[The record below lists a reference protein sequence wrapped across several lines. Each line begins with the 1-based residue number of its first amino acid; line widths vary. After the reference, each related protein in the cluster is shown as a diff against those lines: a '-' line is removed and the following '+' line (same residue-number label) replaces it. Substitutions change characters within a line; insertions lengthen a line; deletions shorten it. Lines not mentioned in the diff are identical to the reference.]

1 MELDLEAIGA
11 YLDREVT
18 AEVIERWE
26 SDHGASREIVRGL
39 GKFGACGLTV
49 PVEYGGQGRR
59 VRSLL
64 AVVTEVARRSHSLS
78 GIFWA
83 HTAYVSLN
91 IAAAGTE
98 AQRRRLLP
106 RAARGELMFAYGLS
120 EPNVGADLA
129 AVECTAVRAGDRVV
143 VNGAKRWTSGASIA
157 DYVYALVR
165 TGPPADRRRN
175 LTFVL
180 VPVSAAGVEVSLIET
195 MGDRGTPICDVT
207 FTDVEITMDDVVGG
221 EAGWNA
227 GWNVLAGPALEV
239 EKLGM
244 PAMGLGIAS
253 AAVDLAWR
261 YSQERRQFGAPIC
274 TFQAVRH
281 VLADVQTKLLTC
293 RLMIEHAA
301 GLVEAGAPSAV
312 ETSMTKLYVGE
323 TVREIVLACQEV
335 LGAYGYAKGL
345 PMERYV
351 RDVLIMPIAGGSS
364 AIQRNNIPTLMGLP
378 RR

>member
-1 MELDLEAIGA
+1 
-11 YLDREVT
+11 
-18 AEVIERWE
+18 
-26 SDHGASREIVRGL
+26 
-39 GKFGACGLTV
+39 
-49 PVEYGGQGRR
+49 
-59 VRSLL
+59 
-64 AVVTEVARRSHSLS
+64 
-78 GIFWA
+78 
-83 HTAYVSLN
+83 
-91 IAAAGTE
+91 
-98 AQRRRLLP
+98 
-106 RAARGELMFAYGLS
+106 
-120 EPNVGADLA
+120 
-129 AVECTAVRAGDRVV
+129 
-143 VNGAKRWTSGASIA
+143 
-157 DYVYALVR
+157 VR
-165 TGPPADRRRN
+165 TGPPEDRRQN
-175 LTFVL
+175 LSFVL
-180 VPVSAAGVEVSLIET
+180 VPVTAEGVEISLIET

-207 FTDVEITMDDVVGG
+207 FTDVEITMADVVGG

-227 GWNVLAGPALEV
+227 GWGLLAGPALEV

-261 YSQERRQFGAPIC
+261 YSQERHQFGQPIC

-281 VLADVQTKLLTC
+281 VLADVQTKLLAC

-301 GLVEAGAPSAV
+301 ALVEAGAPSAV

-335 LGAYGYAKGL
+335 LGAYGYAKGM